1 MTSEQNTKI
10 GRPMVILSFFYI
22 AVGILELG
30 YFALESFAA
39 PAHIPILGIISLITA
54 FLIFKMIKWVIPF
67 VAGLFLT
74 GLTFAATT
82 LSNSLA
88 LQAFGDALLFNT
100 SLIVYMI
107 LLFIVT
113 IYILAKKESFY

>member
-10 GRPMVILSFFYI
+10 GKSMMALSIFYI
-22 AVGILELG
+22 AVGIVELG
-30 YFALESFAA
+30 YFAMEAFTA
-39 PAHIPILGIISLITA
+39 PAHIPILGIVSLITA
-54 FLIFKMIKWVIPF
+54 FLILKMMKWVIPF
-67 VAGLFLT
+67 VIGLFLT
-74 GLTFAATT
+74 GLTFAATS

-88 LQAFGDALLFNT
+88 LQAFGDAILFNM

-107 LLFIVT
+107 LLLIVT

>member
-10 GRPMVILSFFYI
+10 GKSMMALSIFYI
-22 AVGILELG
+22 AVGIVELG
-30 YFALESFAA
+30 YFAMEGFTA
-39 PAHIPILGIISLITA
+39 PAHIPILGIVSLITA
-54 FLIFKMIKWVIPF
+54 FLILKMMKWVIPF

-74 GLTFAATT
+74 GLTFAATS

-88 LQAFGDALLFNT
+88 LQAFGDGMLFNM

-107 LLFIVT
+107 LLLIVT

>member
-10 GRPMVILSFFYI
+10 GKPMVILSIFYI
-22 AVGILELG
+22 AVGIVELG
-30 YFALESFAA
+30 YFAMESFTA

-54 FLIFKMIKWVIPF
+54 FFIFKMIKWVIPI

-88 LQAFGDALLFNT
+88 LQAFADALLFNI

>member
-1 MTSEQNTKI
+1 MTSEQNIKI
-10 GRPMVILSFFYI
+10 GKPMMALLFFYI
-22 AVGILELG
+22 IVGIIELG
-30 YFALESFAA
+30 YFAMESFAA
-39 PAHIPILGIISLITA
+39 PAHIPILGIVSLITA

-88 LQAFGDALLFNT
+88 LQAFGDALLFNS